1 MFSKKLLMV
10 EMNIRYLY
18 SLFLLILTKCPILN
32 IKIIAAASIK
42 KIIFVRTTNNNNKIL
57 KKLIF
62 LIDVIVVNVFVFINL
77 RISST

>member
-10 EMNIRYLY
+10 EMNTRYLY
-18 SLFLLILTKCPILN
+18 SLFLLISIKYPILN

-42 KIIFVRTTNNNNKIL
+42 KNYICPNYQQQQNFKKINIFNRCYC
-57 KKLIF
+57 
-62 LIDVIVVNVFVFINL
+62 VVNVFVFINL